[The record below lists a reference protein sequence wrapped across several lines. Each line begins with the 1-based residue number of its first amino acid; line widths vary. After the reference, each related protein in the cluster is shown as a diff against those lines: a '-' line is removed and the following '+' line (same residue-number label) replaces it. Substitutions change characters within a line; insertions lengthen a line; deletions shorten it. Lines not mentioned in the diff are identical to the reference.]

1 MSDSQVLVFYEHY
14 IKYLFKIQ
22 IPGPHFSP
30 SKFRYMENPFSG
42 WCLNQVE
49 KQLSTTCIPTS
60 RFMFFIYSLFTLFQ
74 LLASQ
79 SSSTRSLRNYPYFP
93 SLSDLFF
100 LSTPSEAHIC
110 SSVCTYSICM

>member
-42 WCLNQVE
+42 WSLNQVE
-49 KQLSTTCIPTS
+49 KQLSTTCIPTTVDS
-60 RFMFFIYSLFTLFQ
+60 
-74 LLASQ
+74 
-79 SSSTRSLRNYPYFP
+79 
-93 SLSDLFF
+93 
-100 LSTPSEAHIC
+100 C
-110 SSVCTYSICM
+110 SSYTAFLLCFSYWHRRAHPPDL